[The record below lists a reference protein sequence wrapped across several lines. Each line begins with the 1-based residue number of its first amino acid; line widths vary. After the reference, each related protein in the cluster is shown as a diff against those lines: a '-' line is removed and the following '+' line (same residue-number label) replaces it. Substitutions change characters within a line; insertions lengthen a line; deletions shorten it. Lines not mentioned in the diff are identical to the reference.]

1 MSTVVIVLQ
10 KLEDSKKIQKILMN
24 HGYTGVFTC
33 ATAALAIQEI
43 GNHSHGLVI
52 SGYRLSDMYYLDLK
66 ESLPQNFELL
76 LIGPPNVVSE
86 AGAGELSLTTP
97 LKVFDLV
104 NTVQMILGQI
114 EWRIKKEK
122 KKKVRTEQDEMYIR
136 NAKYLLM
143 ERNHLTEEE
152 AFRYIQKSSMNN
164 STNMVETAQMILTLL
179 YEEA

>member
-1 MSTVVIVLQ
+1 M
-10 KLEDSKKIQKILMN
+10 
-24 HGYTGVFTC
+24 
-33 ATAALAIQEI
+33 
-43 GNHSHGLVI
+43 
-52 SGYRLSDMYYLDLK
+52 
-66 ESLPQNFELL
+66 
-76 LIGPPNVVSE
+76 
-86 AGAGELSLTTP
+86 SLTTP

-136 NAKYLLM
+136 NAKCLLM

>member
-1 MSTVVIVLQ
+1 MSTIVIVLQ
-10 KLEDSKKIQKILMN
+10 KLEDAKKIQKILMN
-24 HGYTGVFTC
+24 HGYTGVFSC

-43 GNHSHGLVI
+43 SNHNHGLVI

-66 ESLPQNFELL
+66 ESLPPNFELL
-76 LIGPPNVVSE
+76 LMGPANVVSQ
-86 AGAGELSLTTP
+86 AGAGTLSLTTP

-104 NTVQMILGQI
+104 NTVEMILGQI
-114 EWRIKKEK
+114 ARRVKREK
-122 KKKVRTEQDEMYIR
+122 KKMVRTEKEDMYIK

-179 YEEA
+179 YEET

>member
-1 MSTVVIVLQ
+1 MSTVVVVLP
-10 KLEDSKKIQKILMN
+10 KLEAAKKIQKILMN
-24 HGYTGVFTC
+24 HGFDGVFTC

-43 GNHSHGLVI
+43 SNHSHGLVI

-66 ESLPQNFELL
+66 ESLPKNFELL
-76 LIGPPNVVSE
+76 LMGPANVVRE
-86 AGAGELSLTTP
+86 AGAGVLSLTTP
-97 LKVFDLV
+97 LKTFDLV
-104 NTVQMILGQI
+104 NTVEMILGQI
-114 EWRIKKEK
+114 EWRFKKEK
-122 KKKVRTEQDEMYIR
+122 KKKGRSEQDDMYIKK
-136 NAKYLLM
+136 AKYLLM

>member
-1 MSTVVIVLQ
+1 
-10 KLEDSKKIQKILMN
+10 MN

-43 GNHSHGLVI
+43 SNHSHGLVI

-66 ESLPQNFELL
+66 ESLPKNFEML
-76 LIGPPNVVSE
+76 LIGSANTVNES
-86 AGAGELSLTTP
+86 GAGELSLTTP
-97 LKVFDLV
+97 LKVFDLI
-104 NTVQMILGQI
+104 NTVEMILGQI
-114 EWRIKKEK
+114 EWRFKRDK
-122 KKKVRTEQDEMYIR
+122 KKKVRSEQDEMYIK
-136 NAKYLLM
+136 NAKSLLM